1 MTYVESRLVPEKQLK
16 QHQRDLHETVVRNV
30 EKPALGVFKRSKKPE
45 VIIGVGIAT
54 AVIVSLGVYTAI
66 AP

>member
-1 MTYVESRLVPEKQLK
+1 
-16 QHQRDLHETVVRNV
+16 VRNV

-66 AP
+66 AA